1 MRAAIGA
8 FRMLGDTYEPDDL
21 NKVSYMLATSM
32 LD

>member
-21 NKVSYMLATSM
+21 NKVILVLVTSTP
-32 LD
+32 D